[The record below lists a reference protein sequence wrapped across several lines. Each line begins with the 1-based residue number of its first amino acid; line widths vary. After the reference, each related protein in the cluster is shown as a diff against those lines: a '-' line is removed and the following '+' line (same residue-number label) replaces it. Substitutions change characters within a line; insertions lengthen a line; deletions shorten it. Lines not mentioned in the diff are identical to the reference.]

1 MKKNNNKGF
10 TFIELVLYIGILSVF
25 MVAVTSLVG
34 TVVSSNRKMTNR
46 KKIQNEAS
54 ETYDTISDMIM
65 GATDVKILGSAYVAT
80 TSAGVT
86 SYSPVSGVFI
96 VPDDTDTKGS
106 GGELMSAGGIGRRTV
121 YIEKA
126 GGAGLTPKGP
136 CYDIADMKSFGDVT
150 SPSTDDTTY
159 IIPDDSGKLYLKV
172 DYASALQSLSLIH
185 I

>member
-46 KKIQNEAS
+46 KKIQNEAG

-106 GGELMSAGGIGRRTV
+106 GGELMSAGVNAQRLGENVIREAKQKAAEIIRTAN
-121 YIEKA
+121 IKA
-126 GGAGLTPKGP
+126 EDREMEMPGQTL
-136 CYDIADMKSFGDVT
+136 CS
-150 SPSTDDTTY
+150 
-159 IIPDDSGKLYLKV
+159 
-172 DYASALQSLSLIH
+172 SLLIRH
-185 I
+185 ILCLH